1 MVVSYVMLCLLSIS
15 QANEVYRTYCP
26 VTEITP
32 VPRREIFT
40 ATWPNGCIGI
50 DIDTGAVRQVCSFN
64 AWHPSINRQG
74 TLMCTDT
81 TFPDIGLQLFD
92 PRDGVGD
99 PRPLCFPEASS
110 EGGHWDTDHCPYDD
124 EDYQQGKWTV
134 YAPQHTHPHPA
145 FSPDGKHV
153 VFTSDR
159 TGHAQVYVVTLPAVR
174 ALRRRPDLLVVLL
187 PDILL
192 YRELHP
198 YEPLHAARI
207 QWRNEIERDISSL
220 FERDQNETLNE
231 IYNETKLI
239 RLLLTGKGA
248 ITHVDRSTRV
258 TEQSLLL
265 THRRPSF
272 LFNDHHILCARLR
285 RDSKVSDFPV
295 FHPPLNH
302 RFVRGV
308 QLEFRVPVLRPSRH
322 QVNLLSIRL

>member
-1 MVVSYVMLCLLSIS
+1 MLCLLSIS

-110 EGGHWDTDHCPYDD
+110 EGRHWDTDHCPYDD

-248 ITHVDRSTRV
+248 VPQMGKPYFWCGMRFRHHLTGLSCAGCRAGLCNESADQKARQRNPGISTV
-258 TEQSLLL
+258 
-265 THRRPSF
+265 
-272 LFNDHHILCARLR
+272 
-285 RDSKVSDFPV
+285 V
-295 FHPPLNH
+295 
-302 RFVRGV
+302 
-308 QLEFRVPVLRPSRH
+308 
-322 QVNLLSIRL
+322 SIRPNTAFPNSDPIGVRPAICRTNPS